1 MSTSRTDLGWGER
14 TGIIAEDGNGV
25 PTGRPGWLSAPRNEF
40 YSYAALPR
48 EPWHPGESASLARSK
63 RLSKDGVLRLDVV
76 IGMLRCRHRR
86 STAEWR

>member
-40 YSYAALPR
+40 YSSAAFAPR
-48 EPWHPGESASLARSK
+48 ALASRGK
-63 RLSKDGVLRLDVV
+63 
-76 IGMLRCRHRR
+76 C
-86 STAEWR
+86 